1 VRRETPLGRR
11 SSDASTSSRCEP
23 GLGGVSPSTA
33 GEAGS
38 GRERA
43 YPSHPQVFVRG
54 AGFDG
59 WTGLTGP
66 AYPVSREVSRGVI
79 ANGPFR

>member
-1 VRRETPLGRR
+1 MRVRREAPLGRR
-11 SSDASTSSRCEP
+11 SSEASTSSRCEP

-54 AGFDG
+54 AGFDD
-59 WTGLTGP
+59 WMGLAGP
-66 AYPVSREVSRGVI
+66 ANPVSWETSRRVS
-79 ANGPFR
+79 AS